1 MPHAGGASM
10 SAVKVAHVDPMGRR
24 VDIESEVLASI
35 GAELVAERCRTD
47 DEVVALAG
55 DADVLLCVAYPITES
70 ILSRCPNLKVIV
82 RYGVGVDNVD
92 LEAATARN
100 VMVCNVPDYCI
111 DEVANHTM
119 ALLLAL
125 NRRIV
130 SLNDVTRRGERAVL
144 APMGALRGETL
155 GLIGYGR
162 LAQAVGERAVAFGLR
177 LVAFDPYLSDAP
189 DGRVTM
195 TSLEELLRT
204 SDFVSV
210 HVPLTT
216 DTRNL
221 IGADELAMMKP
232 TAYLVSTARG
242 GIVSEDALVDA
253 LEGGRIAGAGI
264 DVWERE
270 PVTAEHPLL
279 ALPQV
284 IATPHVAYFSDRS
297 AAALR
302 RRVAE
307 ITVEALSGGQPLS
320 VVNREVFA

>member
-1 MPHAGGASM
+1 MPQF
-10 SAVKVAHVDPMGRR
+10 KVALVDPMSRR
-24 VDIESEVLASI
+24 MEIESEVLAS
-35 GAELVAERCRTD
+35 GDAELVADKCRTD

-55 DADVLLCVAYPITES
+55 DADALLCVSYPITES
-70 ILSRCPNLKVIV
+70 ILSRCPKLKVIV

-92 LEAATARN
+92 LDAATAHH

-130 SLNDVTRRGERAVL
+130 SLNTSIRSAERPVL

-155 GLIGYGR
+155 GLVGYGR
-162 LAQAVGERAVAFGLR
+162 LARAVGERAAAFGMR
-177 LVAFDPYLSDAP
+177 LVAFDPYVSEAP
-189 DGRVTM
+189 DERVTM
-195 TSLEELLRT
+195 TSLEELLST

-210 HVPLTT
+210 HVPLTSS
-216 DTRNL
+216 TRNL
-221 IGADELAMMKP
+221 ISANELALMKP

-242 GIVSEDALVDA
+242 GIVFEPALLDALQD
-253 LEGGRIAGAGI
+253 GRIAGAGL
-264 DVWERE
+264 DVWEHE
-270 PVTAEHPLL
+270 PVAADHPLL

-284 IATPHVAYFSDRS
+284 IATPHVAYFSDSS

-307 ITVEALSGGQPLS
+307 ITVEALSGSAPAS
-320 VVNREVFA
+320 VVNREVLQHG